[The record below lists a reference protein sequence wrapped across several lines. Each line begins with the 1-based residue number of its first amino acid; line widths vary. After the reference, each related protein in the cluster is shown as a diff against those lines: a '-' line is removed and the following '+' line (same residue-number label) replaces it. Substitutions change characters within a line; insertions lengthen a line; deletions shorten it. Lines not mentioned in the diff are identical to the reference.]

1 MLVLNENKIS
11 LLLINSNTDAVPN
24 IPPEGRTGGPNG
36 LALLCHCWVS
46 VIFPRLSPHL
56 NLHYNFLSSF
66 LTFLDILAITPKR

>member
-46 VIFPRLSPHL
+46 VIFPQ
-56 NLHYNFLSSF
+56 NISSF
-66 LTFLDILAITPKR
+66 KFALQFLVLYLTFLDILAIN

>member
-46 VIFPRLSPHL
+46 VIFPQ
-56 NLHYNFLSSF
+56 NISSFKFTLQFPVLF
-66 LTFLDILAITPKR
+66 LTFLDILAMNPKI